1 MEPNTTS
8 TKGPRVSMISA
19 IAKEDRAIGFKNQ
32 LLWHLP
38 EDLKH
43 FKETTFGHPVIMG
56 ENTFL
61 SLGRPLPGRANIV
74 LTLDMGKT
82 FAGAEVAHDLQD
94 ALTLAAKHDDQEV
107 FVIGG
112 GVIYKAMLPFVKRLY
127 LTLVPGIYE
136 ADTFFP
142 EYSDFTKV
150 VEERRQETALGT
162 ITFLTLER
170 E

>member
-1 MEPNTTS
+1 
-8 TKGPRVSMISA
+8 MISA
-19 IAKEDRAIGFKNQ
+19 IAKEDRAIGFQNQ
-32 LLWHLP
+32 LLWHLS

-74 LTLDMGKT
+74 LTLDKGKT
-82 FAGAEVAHDLQD
+82 FEGAEAAYGLQE
-94 ALTLAAKHDDQEV
+94 ALEKAAAVDTEEI

-112 GVIYKAMLPFVKRLY
+112 GVIYKAMLPFVHRLY
-127 LTLVPGIYE
+127 LTLVPGEYE

-142 EYSDFTKV
+142 DYSDFGRV
-150 VEERRQETALGT
+150 VEERQMETTLGT
-162 ITFLTLER
+162 ITFLILER